1 MPKIGILVVL
11 LELYRGVDI
20 AGPYMVQAKDLLLLS
35 AFLSL
40 IIGTVGGLGQFRVKR
55 LLAYS
60 TISHVGFL
68 LLALAL
74 SATTVAGGTDALSAL
89 LFYLIQYSL
98 TNLDA
103 FCIILAFGYLLRQSH
118 TGSRKFNEGDVTF
131 LSDLKG
137 QFRSNPLLG
146 LSLAITLFSMAG
158 VPPMVGFFAKYTVL
172 YNALQNGYVF
182 LSVVG
187 ILTSVISAA
196 YYLRIIRL
204 IHFDVPATSVSTMGP
219 SVAITSVHSYLIS
232 VLTLFVL
239 LFAVNPNLILNSTN
253 LMALSLVSPA

>member
-20 AGPYMVQAKDLLLLS
+20 TGSFMVQAKDLLLLS

-103 FCIILAFGYLLRQSH
+103 
-118 TGSRKFNEGDVTF
+118 
-131 LSDLKG
+131 
-137 QFRSNPLLG
+137 
-146 LSLAITLFSMAG
+146 
-158 VPPMVGFFAKYTVL
+158 
-172 YNALQNGYVF
+172 
-182 LSVVG
+182 
-187 ILTSVISAA
+187 
-196 YYLRIIRL
+196 
-204 IHFDVPATSVSTMGP
+204 
-219 SVAITSVHSYLIS
+219 
-232 VLTLFVL
+232 
-239 LFAVNPNLILNSTN
+239 
-253 LMALSLVSPA
+253 